1 MSFVH
6 EIRLAFY
13 VCNYW
18 PSTIIPLIYVTG
30 QKDKMKCLKS
40 MLRIADCSV
49 ATSMHLGVVVLE
61 TSLGLVVEIQ

>member
-1 MSFVH
+1 MH
-6 EIRLAFY
+6 EIRPSFY

-18 PSTIIPLIYVTG
+18 PSAIMPLIYITG
-30 QKDKMKCLKS
+30 RKDKMKCLKS
-40 MLRIADCSV
+40 MLGIADCSV